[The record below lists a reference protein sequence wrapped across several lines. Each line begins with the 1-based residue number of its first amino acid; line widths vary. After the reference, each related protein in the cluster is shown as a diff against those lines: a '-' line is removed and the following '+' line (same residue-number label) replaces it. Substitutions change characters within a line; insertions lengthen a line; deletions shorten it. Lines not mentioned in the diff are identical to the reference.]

1 MRSDVRITIDG
12 DEEALHE
19 IGGVGVDIEM
29 GASARACGGSRG
41 ELIEQGCGEYS
52 HGSARDRSGV
62 SLVRPIL
69 AAIPRPIIRGSGLAL
84 PRAADQN
91 PVMQLGKLAVWAFAD
106 GLAAADAA
114 ALARR
119 AETWGYSAF
128 WIPEAFGRNPFPFA
142 AWLLARTEKIIVATG
157 IANIYARDPLAT
169 RAAQLTL
176 AEQSGGRFLLGLG
189 VSHERMVRDVR
200 GHDYD
205 PKPVSRMRAYLE
217 AMARVEYRAPMPAEP
232 PPVVLAALGPR
243 MLELSGR
250 MADGAHPYNVTPE
263 HTAEA
268 RRILGSGKW
277 LCPEQKV
284 LLERNPATAR
294 AIARAAIGFYLAAP
308 NYANN
313 LKRLGFSDSDLV
325 GNGSDRLV
333 DALVAWGDLAA
344 IRARIQAHWDAGA
357 DQVCV
362 QALSADPARPR
373 AIDEKV
379 LQAIVAG

>member
-1 MRSDVRITIDG
+1 
-12 DEEALHE
+12 
-19 IGGVGVDIEM
+19 
-29 GASARACGGSRG
+29 
-41 ELIEQGCGEYS
+41 
-52 HGSARDRSGV
+52 
-62 SLVRPIL
+62 
-69 AAIPRPIIRGSGLAL
+69 
-84 PRAADQN
+84 
-91 PVMQLGKLAVWAFAD
+91 MQLGKLAVWAFAD
-106 GLAAADAA
+106 SLSAGDAA
-114 ALARR
+114 ALAKR
-119 AETWGYSAF
+119 AEGWGYSAF

-142 AWLLARTEKIIVATG
+142 AWLLARTEKIIIATG
-157 IANIYARDPLAT
+157 IANIYARDPLAM
-169 RAAQLTL
+169 RSAQLTL

-232 PPVVLAALGPR
+232 PPTVLAALGPR
-243 MLELSGR
+243 MLELSAR

-263 HTAEA
+263 HTAQA
-268 RRILGSGKW
+268 RRILGPGKW

-294 AIARAAIGFYLAAP
+294 TIARAAIGFYLDAP

-313 LKRLGFSDSDLV
+313 LRRLGFTDADLS
-325 GNGSDRLV
+325 GGGSDRLV

-373 AIDEKV
+373 AIDEKL
-379 LQAIVAG
+379 LQAIAAR